1 MNKLA
6 RLALLACAVVAVAVP
21 AASASNAPIRLSFD
35 KSSTGPGVWQG
46 TVSGDVDG
54 TLMTVLLD
62 RKVTGAVWHVTF
74 DWIIS
79 AGPSSFTARLDG
91 VLNTKTGGV
100 VMNGNVISGAWLG
113 AQVHEEGQLVD
124 PVALEFVGSIRVMP
138 ATA

>member
-6 RLALLACAVVAVAVP
+6 RLALLVCAVVAVAAP
-21 AASASNAPIRLSFD
+21 AASASNAPVRLSFD

-54 TLMTVLLD
+54 SLTTVLLD
-62 RKVTGAVWHVTF
+62 RTVTGAVWHVTF

-79 AGPSSFTARLDG
+79 AGASSFTARLDG

-100 VMNGNVISGAWLG
+100 VMNGNVISGAWL
-113 AQVHEEGQLVD
+113 
-124 PVALEFVGSIRVMP
+124 
-138 ATA
+138 